1 MEELWKTIDDGGDSV
16 YQRAQLLQW
25 IQRWEAA
32 QIFHEWPAQR
42 FQPPMIPP
50 VFMPPNPT
58 TAAPSPVPQ
67 SESSYGSAELFRPSM
82 IIAVGTLD
90 MTSVLDIVRYIL
102 LCVTLTVTV
111 FIAQLSHLKSLA
123 SHFGL

>member
-1 MEELWKTIDDGGDSV
+1 MEELWKTIDDGKDSV
-16 YQRAQLLQW
+16 YQRAQLLEW

-32 QIFHEWPAQR
+32 QNFHEWPAQR

-90 MTSVLDIVRYIL
+90 MTSDGNLMIANRLGILDAWRTID
-102 LCVTLTVTV
+102 
-111 FIAQLSHLKSLA
+111 IALQNAIKADKHL
-123 SHFGL
+123 

>member
-25 IQRWEAA
+25 IQHWEAA
-32 QIFHEWPAQR
+32 QIFHEWPTQR

-67 SESSYGSAELFRPSM
+67 SESSYGSAELFRLSM

-90 MTSVLDIVRYIL
+90 MTSDGNLMIANRLRILDAWRTIDRMPS
-102 LCVTLTVTV
+102 TSRRQ
-111 FIAQLSHLKSLA
+111 F
-123 SHFGL
+123 